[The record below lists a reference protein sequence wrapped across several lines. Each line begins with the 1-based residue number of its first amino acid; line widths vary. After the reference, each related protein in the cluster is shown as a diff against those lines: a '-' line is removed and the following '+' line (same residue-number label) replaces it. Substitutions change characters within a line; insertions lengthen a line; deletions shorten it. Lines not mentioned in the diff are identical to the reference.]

1 MLSDLAAKRAKPW
14 NVTHQTAV
22 KILKNA
28 EKSSEVFKKIRATVK
43 KDERGGVRNIL
54 IPSPD
59 NPDAI
64 IDEKNDDNNGNWTEE
79 RDPEEIFELILN
91 QNATMLTRSR
101 NGIMATGPLEQA
113 VGHDTENEDFNTKL
127 LQGKL
132 SVTQYAQS
140 YPTYQEEAEEFLRQ
154 LQHDPKSSKMEWK
167 FGVDEY
173 KELFSRTKEDTSC
186 GPSGLHMSHW
196 KAALQRDEII
206 EVHSTLIWAA
216 FSLGYSYDRWTM
228 SFHSM
233 LKKKEKPYINKL
245 RIIQIFE
252 GDMNGALKYLF
263 GRKLMRKMVND
274 GILDENTYGS
284 IPGKDSL
291 EAMKVLQEL
300 YDNHRILKKDLVVVF
315 NDAAGCYDRIRANQA
330 ELCSR
335 RVGCSV
341 DITKTH
347 TNIQNKMVHKI
358 KTSAGISTG
367 QIRWKHTD
375 SEDAFITKRTNTG
388 TVREG
393 NIGGVGQGGGASP
406 VEWLVLLLVMLNTFH
421 TFAKGASIQD
431 PQLLY
436 HCAVAIISYVDDN
449 SIVHTADSKKSSQEI
464 FQIVGREMLHWKKIL
479 RITGGD
485 LAVSKCTVSLM
496 KWEWS
501 STTGIPRMMSKKSA
515 PGTICINDIT
525 EGSHETVSLR
535 RLEPYESEKQ
545 LGIIMPLDGNFRQEY
560 ERRLQQSSNLG
571 KLLYR
576 SPLNT
581 FESTVVYRMYYI
593 PKINFPL
600 SLTQFTK
607 KQCEEIQKQF
617 YKYAL
622 PKMGINRNTPRA
634 LIFGPSQLGGL
645 EFNDLYCEQL
655 HQHIS
660 RLTQHIRRND
670 FAGKAFLCNMNAFS
684 ILIGS
689 SFPLFEISPYKYGYA
704 MQTST
709 VYYLWTITY
718 HWKIRISLNT
728 EQCNPQRFQ
737 GEVHT
742 IMDDAVNDTELRYNS
757 SKLNA
762 INECRLYHGL
772 IYPSEMYQY
781 TGKFIKCAYLYGEH
795 SQRNQQQR
803 HWPTQPKP
811 IDSHWTEWRAFIRRQ
826 YVKNGL
832 EATNPTNPSLRIK
845 TLPNKTIL
853 NQLNDIYYTT
863 TRGNEFRQYIL
874 HLPDT
879 CQQFTQFVA
888 CQGDEHSLLQAL
900 TDGELHIGTDGTHT
914 PDTMEG
920 AGAAIATKYDNCDNT
935 IQIGAQC
942 ASEHGM
948 TSLTAEQYGLI
959 SGFLIIHLMILK
971 YGRQLCSGK
980 VYFWVDNAE
989 VLRRIQSSP
998 CDDIRLKSYY
1008 VRDYSYMTLMRDLRD
1023 AIPSS
1028 IKVHFRKIKSH
1039 QISSITSTTSHEV
1052 NLNHLADLLAAHIN
1066 SIPGPRQLY
1075 SCSQKDGIV
1084 VKDDNGAKI
1093 HDISSWIY
1101 RKIRG
1106 EDTQQYLSKR
1116 NNWDIQ
1122 TINTIEWSG
1131 LQHYLRGKP
1140 LHQRLTTFQLIHNWQ
1155 NVGKQKQMF
1164 ALSKEKPSTNHTDDT
1179 RRLRQ
1184 ELITNTGLCPFQ
1196 CGCQETN
1203 MHYMECRSPTA
1214 IKMQNQLIRTF
1225 KKQLQHLQCHE
1236 AIISFMVVGLR
1247 WTPVSTTPTYYQ
1259 VNPDSPLDCL
1269 ITQAADEQTDIGWN
1283 NVR

>member
-216 FSLGYSYDRWTM
+216 FSLGYSYERWTM

-263 GRKLMRKMVND
+263 GRKLMRKMVSD

-341 DITKTH
+341 DVTKTH

-449 SIVHTADSKKSSQEI
+449 SIVHTADSKKSSQE
-464 FQIVGREMLHWKKIL
+464 
-479 RITGGD
+479 
-485 LAVSKCTVSLM
+485 
-496 KWEWS
+496 
-501 STTGIPRMMSKKSA
+501 
-515 PGTICINDIT
+515 
-525 EGSHETVSLR
+525 
-535 RLEPYESEKQ
+535 
-545 LGIIMPLDGNFRQEY
+545 
-560 ERRLQQSSNLG
+560 
-571 KLLYR
+571 
-576 SPLNT
+576 
-581 FESTVVYRMYYI
+581 
-593 PKINFPL
+593 
-600 SLTQFTK
+600 
-607 KQCEEIQKQF
+607 
-617 YKYAL
+617 
-622 PKMGINRNTPRA
+622 
-634 LIFGPSQLGGL
+634 
-645 EFNDLYCEQL
+645 
-655 HQHIS
+655 
-660 RLTQHIRRND
+660 
-670 FAGKAFLCNMNAFS
+670 
-684 ILIGS
+684 
-689 SFPLFEISPYKYGYA
+689 
-704 MQTST
+704 
-709 VYYLWTITY
+709 
-718 HWKIRISLNT
+718 
-728 EQCNPQRFQ
+728 
-737 GEVHT
+737 
-742 IMDDAVNDTELRYNS
+742 
-757 SKLNA
+757 
-762 INECRLYHGL
+762 
-772 IYPSEMYQY
+772 
-781 TGKFIKCAYLYGEH
+781 
-795 SQRNQQQR
+795 
-803 HWPTQPKP
+803 
-811 IDSHWTEWRAFIRRQ
+811 
-826 YVKNGL
+826 
-832 EATNPTNPSLRIK
+832 
-845 TLPNKTIL
+845 
-853 NQLNDIYYTT
+853 
-863 TRGNEFRQYIL
+863 
-874 HLPDT
+874 
-879 CQQFTQFVA
+879 
-888 CQGDEHSLLQAL
+888 
-900 TDGELHIGTDGTHT
+900 
-914 PDTMEG
+914 
-920 AGAAIATKYDNCDNT
+920 
-935 IQIGAQC
+935 
-942 ASEHGM
+942 
-948 TSLTAEQYGLI
+948 
-959 SGFLIIHLMILK
+959 
-971 YGRQLCSGK
+971 
-980 VYFWVDNAE
+980 
-989 VLRRIQSSP
+989 
-998 CDDIRLKSYY
+998 
-1008 VRDYSYMTLMRDLRD
+1008 
-1023 AIPSS
+1023 
-1028 IKVHFRKIKSH
+1028 
-1039 QISSITSTTSHEV
+1039 
-1052 NLNHLADLLAAHIN
+1052 
-1066 SIPGPRQLY
+1066 
-1075 SCSQKDGIV
+1075 
-1084 VKDDNGAKI
+1084 
-1093 HDISSWIY
+1093 
-1101 RKIRG
+1101 
-1106 EDTQQYLSKR
+1106 
-1116 NNWDIQ
+1116 
-1122 TINTIEWSG
+1122 
-1131 LQHYLRGKP
+1131 
-1140 LHQRLTTFQLIHNWQ
+1140 
-1155 NVGKQKQMF
+1155 
-1164 ALSKEKPSTNHTDDT
+1164 
-1179 RRLRQ
+1179 
-1184 ELITNTGLCPFQ
+1184 
-1196 CGCQETN
+1196 
-1203 MHYMECRSPTA
+1203 
-1214 IKMQNQLIRTF
+1214 
-1225 KKQLQHLQCHE
+1225 
-1236 AIISFMVVGLR
+1236 
-1247 WTPVSTTPTYYQ
+1247 
-1259 VNPDSPLDCL
+1259 
-1269 ITQAADEQTDIGWN
+1269 
-1283 NVR
+1283 